1 MTEKKSLQIKNISPL
16 TYWEV
21 QGVNL
26 ALEMNGSKNFYQV
39 LIKPSLFL
47 LFYHCFLCIDF
58 ILRQD
63 LCTWGQSWPPEA
75 YVVCKEQKLKS
86 P

>member
-39 LIKPSLFL
+39 LTYKAISISPLLSLL
-47 LFYHCFLCIDF
+47 SLH
-58 ILRQD
+58 
-63 LCTWGQSWPPEA
+63 
-75 YVVCKEQKLKS
+75 
-86 P
+86 